1 MPNSVVELYAP
12 ERLEKLDRRRKT
24 VKLLLLLLV
33 LAALGV
39 CIFFTARV
47 TTRNY
52 TQMLLRCICVSVA
65 TAWIV
70 IYFGIYVVRDGR
82 RELEHARHLAEGQR
96 ETVTGTVTVE
106 KLKVHVRN
114 SITLRKVRVD
124 TEDGPVSLSVHID
137 KADQLKRAGKRLTL
151 YTVHGYVVA
160 YRQAEGGE
168 AHEDS

>member
-1 MPNSVVELYAP
+1 
-12 ERLEKLDRRRKT
+12 
-24 VKLLLLLLV
+24 
-33 LAALGV
+33 
-39 CIFFTARV
+39 
-47 TTRNY
+47 
-52 TQMLLRCICVSVA
+52 MLLRCICVSVA

-168 AHEDS
+168 AYEDP